1 MKSTDAQSPPSWRVR
16 VGGLEGAGRAIVD
29 QYCIALPPTMQVPD
43 TLSMAQII
51 FSCELQIKKD
61 TKSNEKDNPRIDCFL
76 LLWLNINP
84 S

>member
-29 QYCIALPPTMQVPD
+29 QYCIALPATMQVPD

-51 FSCELQIKKD
+51 FPGTKDKKD
-61 TKSNEKDNPRIDCFL
+61 TKSNEQDNPQIDYNL
-76 LLWLNINP
+76 DV
-84 S
+84 